1 MEKIKALLQKAEV
14 SPELASKICE
24 SLEKYKSSVAESE
37 KAQYNKK
44 LEEAKKVCVEET
56 EAYKRELARRLQTF
70 CETKGASIEA
80 ALAKQSALR
89 NSEAL
94 ATLTSVRDLLEGI
107 EPSGAQNGATTAT
120 IEKAKRKILAVT
132 EEKNR
137 AVKASNR
144 SSAIAEKTLKR
155 NRQLEAE
162 LRSLK
167 SQLSEASQITEGRQ
181 RVKGQGGQR
190 RGQRRG
196 QPQRLDSQRR
206 GGKPQSTRPTLL
218 ESQDRR
224 PAQRKPQNTGAPQTI
239 DDIANMM
246 DGDLV

>member
-190 RGQRRG
+190 RGQPR
-196 QPQRLDSQRR
+196 RLDSQRR